1 MKKILSLVTIAM
13 LTVTV
18 IHAQNG
24 WITHKGDDRV
34 SVKFPSEPQE
44 TAPGTLVSVASKD
57 SSTVYV
63 FSIVDFF
70 TKFGID
76 SATLVPL
83 KTIPRFT
90 AQLKAGMKKSIPA
103 ADFDDIKISTWKGFT
118 SYTTAGTDPKGK
130 KYDMF
135 MFIIGSKLYS
145 LSTIRLS
152 GVDVKGRDDYFA
164 AIEITR

>member
-1 MKKILSLVTIAM
+1 MKKILFLVTIAM
-13 LTVTV
+13 LSVTV
-18 IHAQNG
+18 LHAQNG

-34 SVKFPSEPQE
+34 LVKFPSEPQE
-44 TAPGTLVSVASKD
+44 TTPGTFVAIASKD

-63 FSIVDFF
+63 FSIVDF

-76 SATLVPL
+76 SASLVPL
-83 KTIPRFT
+83 KTIPQFT
-90 AQLKAGMKKSIPA
+90 AQLKAGMKKSIPTA
-103 ADFDDIKISTWKGFT
+103 NFEDIKISTWKGFT
-118 SYTTAGTDPKGK
+118 SYTTTGTDPKGK

-152 GVDVKGRDDYFA
+152 GIDVKGRDDYFA
-164 AIEITR
+164 AVEITH

>member
-18 IHAQNG
+18 IRAQNG

-34 SVKFPSEPQE
+34 SVKFPSEPKE
-44 TAPGTLVSVASKD
+44 TVPGTFVSIASKD
-57 SSTVYV
+57 SSIVYV
-63 FSIVDFF
+63 FSIVDF

-76 SATLVPL
+76 SAALVPL
-83 KTIPRFT
+83 KTIPQFA
-90 AQLKAGMKKSIPA
+90 AQLKAGIKKSIPA
-103 ADFDDIKISTWKGFT
+103 ADFEDIKISTWKGFT
-118 SYTTAGTDPKGK
+118 SYTTSGTDSKAK

-145 LSTIRLS
+145 LSTVRLS

-164 AIEITR
+164 AVEITH